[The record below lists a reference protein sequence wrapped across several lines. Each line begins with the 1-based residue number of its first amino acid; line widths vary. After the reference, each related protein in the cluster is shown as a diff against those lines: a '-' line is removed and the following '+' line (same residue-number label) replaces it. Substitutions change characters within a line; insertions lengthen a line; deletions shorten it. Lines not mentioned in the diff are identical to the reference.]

1 MKKTATKRSASIA
14 TDQESLMRGK
24 RLSTKAK
31 LDWLQSALYFGKLK
45 RFK

>member
-1 MKKTATKRSASIA
+1 MKKTAIKKTSATVI
-14 TDQESLMRGK
+14 DQESLMRGK